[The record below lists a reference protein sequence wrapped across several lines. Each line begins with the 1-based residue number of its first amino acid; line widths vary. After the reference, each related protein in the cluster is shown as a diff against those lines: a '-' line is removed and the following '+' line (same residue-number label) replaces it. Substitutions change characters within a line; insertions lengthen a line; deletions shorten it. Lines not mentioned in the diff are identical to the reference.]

1 MSARNTVPLIAAD
14 ELLYFDVALKKGWI
28 RPATQDRAR
37 LMCEKILVAALK
49 LFAAR
54 GYYATNVKDITK
66 AAGCSIGIFYK
77 RFTDKEGL
85 FYTLQYRHYERANR
99 MLDRLVDVH
108 QSSLSTEEIL
118 RRFVLR
124 TLENMVANTGFHKA
138 LVEVSLKDRRAWQ
151 ARRAH
156 NEYAGNRL
164 MDFLTVRGELPETQE
179 LREKIQFA
187 VRVVFSTITNFVVL
201 GPGPYPVRDE
211 RVVDNLAEFLVGFLH
226 EEQKQKQKQGK

>member
-1 MSARNTVPLIAAD
+1 MSASSTVPLSSTD

-37 LMCEKILVAALK
+37 QMCEKILVAALK
-49 LFAAR
+49 LFAR
-54 GYYATNVKDITK
+54 QGYYATNVSDITK

-85 FYTLQYRHYERANR
+85 FYTLQYRHYELANR

-108 QSSLSTEEIL
+108 RSSLATEEIL
-118 RRFVLR
+118 HRFVLR

-138 LVEVSLKDRRAWQ
+138 LVEVSLKDHKAWN

-164 MDFLTVRGELPETQE
+164 MDFLTFREELPESQE

-201 GPGPYPVRDE
+201 GPGPYTVKDE

-226 EEQKQKQKQGK
+226 EEQERLQAGS